1 MQVVVQ
7 VVVEVLVPDRH
18 GGQVLHAEVLSGVV
32 VAQHPLRHAPGP
44 RRSCARPP
52 SCSGLRLFAQG
63 LLCSSAA
70 SLHAGPFGAA
80 ATRAWAFRRR
90 QSRRREVRRRRAV
103 GVVAMFVGVQAG
115 VAWRRWRGGS

>member
-32 VAQHPLRHAPGP
+32 VAQHPLRHAPGA

-52 SCSGLRLFAQG
+52 ASPAPASVPSPRTFAAPPLLPYVRGRPARLRLG
-63 LLCSSAA
+63 
-70 SLHAGPFGAA
+70 HGRFGAVSLGGG
-80 ATRAWAFRRR
+80 R
-90 QSRRREVRRRRAV
+90 
-103 GVVAMFVGVQAG
+103 FVGGLEWAS
-115 VAWRRWRGGS
+115 WRCLRA